1 MKFFSNSRYKF
12 LENVELEKAEKII
25 RFRKIRGIKM
35 GDGGL
40 MEPLLKIAAKQ
51 AKERAMQSRIE
62 NGAKEVEKKVHITAI
77 RNLVKKMNLTVQ
89 EAMDVLEISLDKREE
104 YNADLKKIL

>member
-51 AKERAMQSRIE
+51 AKERAMLSRINQVAE
-62 NGAKEVEKKVHITAI
+62 NGAKEVEKKYTLLQFVIW
-77 RNLVKKMNLTVQ
+77 
-89 EAMDVLEISLDKREE
+89 
-104 YNADLKKIL
+104 